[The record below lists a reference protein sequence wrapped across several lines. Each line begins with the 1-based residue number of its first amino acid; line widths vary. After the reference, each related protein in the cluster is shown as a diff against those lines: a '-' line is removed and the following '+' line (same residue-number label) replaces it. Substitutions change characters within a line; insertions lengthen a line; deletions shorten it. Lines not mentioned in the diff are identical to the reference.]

1 MCDHERQQSM
11 NNEETDRRVR
21 AEVYDVTMRSG
32 TPPPVAR
39 IGDALQLTPDDVRAS
54 LQRLADARMLVLQ
67 RDSGEILMANPFS
80 AVPTPFP
87 VNAAGLSSYGNCI
100 WDALGIPAMLQCDA
114 EIDTS
119 CADCGTA
126 AHISVR
132 GGSVIGEGLM
142 HFAVPARLWWKDI
155 VFN

>member
-1 MCDHERQQSM
+1 MSM
-11 NNEETDRRVR
+11 NTDLDPRVR
-21 AEVYDVTMRSG
+21 AAVYDATMKRG
-32 TPPPVAR
+32 TPPLVADLAQALR
-39 IGDALQLTPDDVRAS
+39 VDANDVRAS

-67 RDSGEILMANPFS
+67 RDGGEVLMANPFS

-87 VNAAGLSSYGNCI
+87 VRANGLPAYGNCI

-119 CADCGTA
+119 CADCGTS
-126 AHISVR
+126 AHIEVR
-132 GGSVIGEGLM
+132 GGEVAGEGLM
-142 HFAVPARLWWKDI
+142 HFAVPARSWWKDI